1 MTFSEMIKREDVLEI
16 DFNRICSTCARPAE
30 HIYNLIE
37 SIPEQKVVPEREV
50 YKLVGA
56 ILAEIDS
63 DNRGS
68 ADYFIVDRIEEIV
81 ERWLNRDK

>member
-1 MTFSEMIKREDVLEI
+1 MIKREDVLEI

-30 HIYNLIE
+30 KIYNLIE
-37 SIPEQKVVPEREV
+37 SIEEQKVVPEREV

-63 DNRGS
+63 NN
-68 ADYFIVDRIEEIV
+68 VDRIEEII

>member
-1 MTFSEMIKREDVLEI
+1 MIKREDVLKI
-16 DFNRICSTCARPAE
+16 DFNRICSTCDRPAE
-30 HIYNLIE
+30 KIYNLIE
-37 SIPEQKVVPEREV
+37 SIQEQKVVPEKEV

-63 DNRGS
+63 NNRGS

-81 ERWLNRDK
+81 ERWLSRDR

>member
-1 MTFSEMIKREDVLEI
+1 MTDILTIAEA
-16 DFNRICSTCARPAE
+16 RIAE
-30 HIYNLIE
+30 K
-37 SIPEQKVVPEREV
+37 QVQ
-50 YKLVGA
+50 
-56 ILAEIDS
+56 EIDS

>member
-1 MTFSEMIKREDVLEI
+1 MIKREDVLEI

-30 HIYNLIE
+30 KIYNLI
-37 SIPEQKVVPEREV
+37 
-50 YKLVGA
+50 GA

-63 DNRGS
+63 NNRGS
-68 ADYFIVDRIEEIV
+68 ADYFIVDRIEEII